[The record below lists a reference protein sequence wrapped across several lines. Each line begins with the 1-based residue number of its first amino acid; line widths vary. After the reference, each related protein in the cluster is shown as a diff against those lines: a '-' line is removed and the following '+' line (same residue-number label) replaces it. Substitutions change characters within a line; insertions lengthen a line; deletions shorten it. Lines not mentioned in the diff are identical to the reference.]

1 MVKITGGD
9 GPNQFIYLC
18 QIRSGQAPVITL
30 TPPGPEINVVHNRN
44 TVVNCVTLLGPFI
57 ISINKNGSFI
67 MQKLIF
73 SPIYDPL

>member
-1 MVKITGGD
+1 MVKITRGD

-30 TPPGPEINVVHNRN
+30 TPQAPKLKWS
-44 TVVNCVTLLGPFI
+44 VVNCVTLLGPFI

>member
-1 MVKITGGD
+1 MVKITRGD
-9 GPNQFIYLC
+9 GLSVSNYVRTSTC
-18 QIRSGQAPVITL
+18 HNTD
-30 TPPGPEINVVHNRN
+30 PPGPEINVVHNRN

>member
-1 MVKITGGD
+1 MVKITRGD

-18 QIRSGQAPVITL
+18 QIRSGQSPVITL
-30 TPPGPEINVVHNRN
+30 TPQAPKLTWSI
-44 TVVNCVTLLGPFI
+44 TVTQCVTLLGPFI